1 MLKRSGHG
9 KSVDWYLLGVLLYEM
24 LVGVPPYFNKN
35 KDQMFHNI
43 QKGRLLMPQHLS
55 MDARSLLIGLLNRN
69 PLKRLGASKYDAE
82 DIKRHS
88 FFKTIDWEVA
98 AKRELKPPKPSEK
111 PIILENISPAIF
123 EDSDNLGEENKVPG
137 WSFANEININ

>member
-35 KDQMFHNI
+35 KDQMFYNI
-43 QKGRLLMPQHLS
+43 QKGRLLIPPHLS

-69 PLKRLGASKYDAE
+69 PQKRLGASSYDAE
-82 DIKRHS
+82 DIKKHP
-88 FFKTIDWEVA
+88 FFNSIDWNVA
-98 AKRELKPPKPSEK
+98 ARRELKPPRPIEK
-111 PIILENISPAIF
+111 PIVIEDISPAIF
-123 EDSDNLGEENKVPG
+123 EDSDHLGEDNKVPG
-137 WSFANEININ
+137 WSFANQIN